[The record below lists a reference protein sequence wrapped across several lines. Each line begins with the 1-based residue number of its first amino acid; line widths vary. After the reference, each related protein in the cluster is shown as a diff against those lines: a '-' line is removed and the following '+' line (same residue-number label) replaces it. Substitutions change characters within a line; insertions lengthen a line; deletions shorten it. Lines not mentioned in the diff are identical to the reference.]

1 LLCNSQ
7 NIMKIG
13 CAPASTD
20 DQNFDMQIDVL
31 EDDGSK
37 RGRALHDSN
46 ERPSDHESSGR
57 IRVTY

>member
-1 LLCNSQ
+1 
-7 NIMKIG
+7 MKIG